1 MILSFFWCRNKIK
14 YMLTQNPENK
24 DPMYLCITRGPG
36 SGKGHL
42 IKTIYHT
49 AAKTFRHARGNANLP
64 TVLLMA
70 LTGVSVINMGGTTVN
85 TALVIPKETGD
96 NLLPMSDQKKTQIR
110 VSPSE
115 LKLTIIDEISMI
127 SSITLLE
134 ILQRL
139 EYTFGSSVSQL
150 FAGLSTRFIP
160 VPTD

>member
-1 MILSFFWCRNKIK
+1 
-14 YMLTQNPENK
+14 MLTQNPENK

-49 AAKTFRHARGNANLP
+49 AATFRHAKGNANLP
-64 TVLLMA
+64 TVVLMA
-70 LTGVSVINMGGTTVN
+70 LTGVSVINMGVTTVN

-96 NLLPMSDQKKTQIR
+96 NLLSMSDQKKTQIS
-110 VSPSE
+110 VSLSE

-160 VPTD
+160 VTTD